1 MQLIEVKD
9 KNSKKLFHAVPHII
23 YKNDPNWTCPLEG
36 MEEDI
41 FDRGKNK
48 TFKNGKAI
56 RWVLVND
63 QQQPLGR
70 IAAFINFNTSNTYE
84 QPTGGCGFFECT
96 DNQEA
101 ANMLFNAAAEWNKAN
116 GMEAMDGPINFGEN
130 YVNWGLLVDGF
141 MPQGYGM
148 PYNPPYYKK
157 LFRNFGF
164 EVYFEQYSYHLD
176 YTVPFPERF
185 WKIAEWIAKKPQYN
199 FRHFD
204 YNETDKFVKDFCT
217 VYDAAWAFH
226 EHYKPLDPEDIYDFI
241 TSSKAILDP
250 EMIWFAYHDE
260 KPIAL
265 FVMIPDINQILRKLD
280 GKLNL
285 WGILKFLYYK
295 KKKTMTRARI
305 IIMGI
310 DPKYQRSGVES
321 AIFWHQE
328 QIMKKKSH
336 RHYNEIELSWAGDF
350 NPKIIAVY
358 EATGAKRTKTH
369 YTMRY
374 LFDRS
379 KPFTRA
385 PIIGPESLNE
395 KVKAKTSKN

>member
-1 MQLIEVKD
+1 MQLLEVTD
-9 KNSKKLFHAVPHII
+9 KKTRKQFHQVSRNI
-23 YKNDPNWTCPLEG
+23 YKNDKNWVSPIEG
-36 MEEDI
+36 MTEDI
-41 FDRGKNK
+41 FNPVKNK

-56 RWVLVND
+56 RWILTDDNGD
-63 QQQPLGR
+63 LLGR
-70 IAAFINFNTSNTYE
+70 IAAFINGKLAFTYE
-84 QPTGGCGFFECT
+84 QPTGGCGFFECI

-101 ANMLFNAAAEWNKAN
+101 ANLLFSAAAEWNKKH
-116 GMEAMDGPINFGEN
+116 GMQAMDGPINFGEN
-130 YVNWGLLVDGF
+130 YENWGLLVKGF

-148 PYNPPYYKK
+148 PYNPPYYEK

-185 WKIAEWIAKKPQYN
+185 WKIAEWVAKKPQYK
-199 FRHFD
+199 FKHIDFKQ
-204 YNETDKFVKDFCT
+204 TDKFVKDFCT

-226 EHYKPLDPEDIYDFI
+226 EHYKPIDPEDIYGFI
-241 TSSKAILDP
+241 SSSKAILDP
-250 EMIWFAYHDE
+250 EMIWFAYHEE

-265 FVMIPDINQILRKLD
+265 FVMLPDINQILKKLD

-285 WGILKFLYYK
+285 WGILRFFWYKYK
-295 KKKTMTRARI
+295 KIMTRTRV

-310 DPKYQRSGVES
+310 DPNFQRSGVDS

-328 QIMKKKSH
+328 QMMKKKPQ
-336 RHYNEIELSWAGDF
+336 YTELEFSWAGDF

-358 EATGAKRTKTH
+358 EATGAKRAKTH

-374 LFDRS
+374 LFDRT
-379 KPFTRA
+379 KPFVRA
-385 PIIGPESLNE
+385 PIIGPEVLNE
-395 KVKAKTSKN
+395 KVKAKTGKI